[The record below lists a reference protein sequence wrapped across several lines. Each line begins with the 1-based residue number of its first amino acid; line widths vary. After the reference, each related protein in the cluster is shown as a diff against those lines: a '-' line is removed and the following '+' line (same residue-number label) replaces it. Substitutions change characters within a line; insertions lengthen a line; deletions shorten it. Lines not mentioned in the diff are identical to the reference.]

1 MTFAATVTTP
11 VGSWLLYALAGAMVL
26 LAILLLLAVLWIVT
40 AQQREA
46 AAKKKA
52 DKAADAPSKQPEQAA
67 LAPSFLQAM
76 AQLRFR
82 VSGRD
87 YRYRVPWYLMLGP
100 AESGKTTLLTE
111 SHLRQLLEE
120 DGRGFAGEHS
130 IGWKF
135 YGDGIVLD
143 TAGAWAMSG
152 EGREAGNW
160 KRLLR
165 LLNRHRPQRPLDGL
179 IVTLSCGDLTGP
191 EALDQVALLR
201 SASLLHDRLIQAQQI
216 LGFRLPVYFVV
227 TKCDQIPG
235 FRGFCNELP
244 EERLRDI
251 FGWSSPYNLDAA
263 FDAGW
268 VDEAFLEVRGSI
280 EQTQGELFAE
290 RDYTAD
296 RQAMFLFP
304 GELQALHTPLRM
316 YLGRALRSTAYRES
330 FYFRGLYFTGDYLAA
345 DAAEPSEADTAAQKA
360 TQATG
365 QGTASAAGSGAAQPK
380 AEVLPPPVMAH
391 AWNTPATSILP
402 PMFEA
407 WSGSRERIAFV
418 YDLFVKKIFPERG
431 IAHPISSHFFV
442 RNRTTIA
449 LQVATAAMVL
459 LLALGTTLN
468 YLRLRQAKNNVEPL
482 LARIVHD
489 LNTSSVD
496 ASGQIQSASNPED
509 AGDLLYAMARFRT
522 ESFRSLFLPAS
533 WVSPMDASIRE
544 AMVPAF
550 RVLVLESFNN
560 GLEHRAAEVTNPNLR
575 PLPQAPALS
584 NPDAPISLSI
594 ESEPEYQQLRAYVDQ
609 MQTLEQNIKL
619 YETIRK
625 RGGGAGLSSI
635 LQLEDYISGKNFNVD
650 MDAPRN
656 PYFEEALQQATWAPF
671 VYRQPDMQHASQKME
686 QLTAQFFAAWIEHN
700 PTLQSL
706 QRLSVNLNQV
716 NTQMQVSYEQLLALQ
731 QAFHLADAAMHAP
744 DLQWVAGE
752 SFAPTG
758 SVYSVT
764 IAPLRNSHYL
774 LPYLQQWVPYS
785 AQTSFN
791 KLQDSLADQRSTLT
805 GPLVDANGNSLEFTS
820 NAENF
825 HISLDNLMNLP
836 FVAKAS
842 AQKIAGPPSPAM
854 QIDWNT
860 PVLQDAI
867 ALPDAY
873 NHYVQEDLQNAPVK
887 MRAAFERIAS
897 QRLAAAMEDETVQAE
912 TVRSSS
918 ATSAGASLRQDIS
931 PAVEEFASAAPAL
944 SDLLSTFSGMSMAG
958 PYERLHRISSAQAAT
973 LLLALNQAFDAG
985 QPYEIPHSAYNNW
998 LGDASPT
1005 QEILNAQTT
1014 EDVQSYLGAQRQQ
1027 MLAYNQA
1034 AAPLVHFL
1042 STQHAE
1048 LAPSER
1054 NVLLRWEKIG
1064 AQMSAYQ
1071 AKRPGNSV
1079 SLLEAYV
1086 IGTMDKI
1093 TPDSL
1098 CAAAPLHAQGS
1109 DYFLQVRSDIQ
1120 HDLLQRCQRLST
1132 FDVVKEYGK
1141 LSGIFNRELAGHFP
1155 FAPPAQAVLGSEAD
1169 PQSIRDFYTLFD
1181 ADVPLL
1187 LQALTQDQYGASGQ
1201 SVHLFL
1207 QQMEQARG
1215 FFAAILDKKKP
1226 AALPAV
1232 DFTPEFRV
1240 NQSRELNGNQI
1251 QQWTLQVGQD
1261 SFESGDKPRVGRWT
1275 YGEPVTL
1282 TLHWASNSPLVPLLR
1297 SASSNVDLSGQS
1309 LTYHFTDNWALLA
1322 MMVQHRTPAGDFATM
1337 ADPSPFTL
1345 VFQTAEDTNKAPA
1358 STGGTDQSDRARVFL
1373 RLAVMPAGQQQSL
1386 SGDDFPEVAPPL
1398 AAPMNTASNVGG
1410 QP

>member
-1 MTFAATVTTP
+1 MMFAAAVSAP
-11 VGSWLLYALAGAMVL
+11 AGSWLLYGMAGLMVL
-26 LAILLLLAVLWIVT
+26 FAILLLLAVLWIVT

-46 AAKKKA
+46 AAKKKEEKNA
-52 DKAADAPSKQPEQAA
+52 STAQKQEEQTATG

-76 AQLRFR
+76 SQLRFR

-143 TAGAWAMSG
+143 TAGAWSMSG
-152 EGREAGNW
+152 DGRESSNW

-179 IVTLSCGDLTGP
+179 IVTLACGDLTGS

-201 SASLLHDRLIQAQQI
+201 SASLLHDRLTQAQQI

-227 TKCDQIPG
+227 TKCDQVAG
-235 FRGFCNELP
+235 FRSFCRELP

-251 FGWSSPYNLDAA
+251 FGWSSPYNLDTA

-268 VDEAFLEVRGSI
+268 VDEAFLEVRSAI
-280 EQTQGELFAE
+280 EQTQNEIFAE

-296 RQAMFLFP
+296 RQKMFLFP
-304 GELQALHTPLRM
+304 GEMESLHAPLRM
-316 YLGRALRSTAYRES
+316 FLGRALRSTAYRES
-330 FYFRGLYFTGDYLAA
+330 FYFRGIYFTGDSQ
-345 DAAEPSEADTAAQKA
+345 AE
-360 TQATG
+360 
-365 QGTASAAGSGAAQPK
+365 GAAQTAEADATPQSAGQGAAQGTGQAAAPPR

-391 AWNTPATSILP
+391 AWNTPETSILP
-402 PMFEA
+402 PMFAE

-449 LQVATAAMVL
+449 LQATTVVMVL
-459 LLALGTTLN
+459 LLTIGTTLN
-468 YLRLRQAKNNVEPL
+468 YLRLRTAKHNVEPL

-496 ASGQIQSASNPED
+496 AAGEIQSASNPED

-533 WVSPMDASIRE
+533 WVSPMDASIRA

-560 GLEHRAAEVTNPNLR
+560 GLERRAAEVANPNLR
-575 PLPQAPALS
+575 PLPGLAAQS
-584 NPDAPISLSI
+584 NPDAPLNFSVESL
-594 ESEPEYQQLRAYVDQ
+594 PEYQQLRAYVDQ
-609 MQTLEQNIKL
+609 MQALDANIAL

-625 RGGGAGLSSI
+625 RGGGAGLNSI
-635 LQLEDYISGKNFNVD
+635 IDLENYISGKHFSVD
-650 MDAPRN
+650 MDAPQN
-656 PYFEEALQQATWAPF
+656 PYFEEALQQASWTPF
-671 VYRQPDMQHASQKME
+671 TYRQPDMQHASQKME
-686 QLTAQFFAAWIEHN
+686 QLSALFFAAWIEHN

-706 QRLSVNLNQV
+706 QRLSANLNQV
-716 NTQMQVSYEQLLALQ
+716 NTQMLVSYEQLLALQ
-731 QAFHLADAAMHAP
+731 QAFHTADAAFHAP
-744 DLQWVAGE
+744 SLQWVAGE
-752 SFAPTG
+752 NYAPTG
-758 SVYSVT
+758 AVYALTV
-764 IAPLRNSHYL
+764 APLRSSHYF

-791 KLQDSLADQRSTLT
+791 KLQDNLADQRSTLT
-805 GPLVDANGNSLEFTS
+805 GPLVDVNGNSLEFTS
-820 NAENF
+820 NAEKF

-842 AQKIAGPPSPAM
+842 AQKISAAPASRM
-854 QIDWNT
+854 QIVWNN

-887 MRAAFERIAS
+887 MRATFERIAS
-897 QRLAAAMEDETVQAE
+897 QRLSAAMEDEAVQAE
-912 TVRSSS
+912 TVR
-918 ATSAGASLRQDIS
+918 TSAASGADASLRQDVL
-931 PAVEEFASAAPAL
+931 PAVEEFAGSAPAL
-944 SDLLSTFSGMSMAG
+944 ADLLRTFNDMSMDG
-958 PYERLHRISSAQAAT
+958 PYERLHRVSVAQASS
-973 LLLALNQAFDAG
+973 LLLALNATFDAG
-985 QPYEIPHSAYNNW
+985 QPYAIPQSAYNNW
-998 LGDASPT
+998 LGDTTPT
-1005 QEILNAQTT
+1005 QAMLNAQTA
-1014 EDVQSYLGAQRQQ
+1014 EEVQSYLGAQRQQ
-1027 MLAYNQA
+1027 MLAYNHA

-1048 LAPSER
+1048 LTPSAR
-1054 NVLLRWEKIG
+1054 RVLQRWQKIG
-1064 AQMSAYQ
+1064 AETSAYQ

-1086 IGTMDKI
+1086 ASTMDKI
-1093 TPDSL
+1093 APDNL
-1098 CAAAPLHAQGS
+1098 CAATPLHTQGA

-1120 HDLLQRCQRLST
+1120 HDLLQRCQTLST
-1132 FDVVKEYGK
+1132 FDVVREYGK
-1141 LSGIFNRELAGHFP
+1141 LSGIFKTELAGRFP
-1155 FAPPAQAVLGSEAD
+1155 FAPPARAVLGSEVD

-1181 ADVPLL
+1181 ADAPLL
-1187 LQALTQDQYGASGQ
+1187 LQALTQEQYGASGQ
-1201 SVHLFL
+1201 SVRLFV
-1207 QQMEQARG
+1207 QQMESARG
-1215 FFAAILDKKKP
+1215 FFAAILDKKNQ

-1240 NQSRELNGNQI
+1240 NQSNEINGNQI
-1251 QQWTLQVGQD
+1251 MQWTLQVGQD
-1261 SFESGDKPRVGRWT
+1261 YFQSGDKPRVGRWT

-1282 TLHWASNSPLVPLLR
+1282 TLRWASNSPLVPYLR
-1297 SASSNVDLSGQS
+1297 NTNSNVELSGQT
-1309 LTYHFTDNWALLA
+1309 LTYHFNDNWALLNLMA
-1322 MMVQHRTPAGDFATM
+1322 AHRTPAGDFAEM
-1337 ADPSPFTL
+1337 ADPTPFTL
-1345 VFQTAEDTNKAPA
+1345 VFQPEEDTNKTPA
-1358 STGGTDQSDRARVFL
+1358 STGGTSDADRARVFL
-1373 RLAVMPAGQQQSL
+1373 RLTVTPPGQQQSL
-1386 SGDDFPEVAPPL
+1386 SSDDFPEVAPPL
-1398 AAPMNTASNVGG
+1398 VAPMNTASNTGA